1 MKRCFSGI
9 SIIVLLMI
17 VLSSIIQFHHHD
29 ETGRIIFAITTIC
42 CDETNN
48 SNQGHIG
55 ISIGCCHCEHN
66 EHNCDTGEE
75 CSAHLGD
82 FQATKQ
88 TSIAIDN
95 SPTLLLYAIFYEP
108 ENNTL
113 NQDYDTENSHFDTTP
128 PINKGVISPNGLRAP
143 PYC

>member
-1 MKRCFSGI
+1 
-9 SIIVLLMI
+9 MI

-29 ETGRIIFAITTIC
+29 ENGRIIFAITTIS

-48 SNQGHIG
+48 SNHEHTG
-55 ISIGCCHCEHN
+55 ISIGCCHCEHNEHN

-88 TSIAIDN
+88 TSITID
-95 SPTLLLYAIFYEP
+95 SHPTLLLYTVFYEH
-108 ENNTL
+108 EINTHY
-113 NQDYDTENSHFDTTP
+113 QYFDTEKRSFDTTP
-128 PINKGVISPNGLRAP
+128 PIRKGVISPNGLRAP